1 MSEEAKMFCNIC
13 GKEIAIE
20 KMMEVA
26 INISP
31 WTQSYIRTCIE
42 CGEKK
47 MDEEQEALRI
57 ERLKNYRPYTQLEAQ
72 DELVGMQLQTAHN
85 KRCLVTAIDGD
96 KVLAGD
102 KWVTLAELLFEYWIG
117 YDHPCGK
124 VVQK

>member
-102 KWVTLAELLFEYWIG
+102 KWVTLEELLADYWFG
-117 YDHPCGK
+117 YNAPCGERVK
-124 VVQK
+124 